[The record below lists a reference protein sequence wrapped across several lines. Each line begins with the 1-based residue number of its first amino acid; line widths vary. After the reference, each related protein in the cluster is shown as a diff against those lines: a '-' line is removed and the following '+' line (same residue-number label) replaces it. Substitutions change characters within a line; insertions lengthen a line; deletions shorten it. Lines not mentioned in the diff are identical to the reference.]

1 MAMLQGIQGANNVQ
15 EKTFGGNLF
24 APLPAGG
31 YVCKILAVGVD
42 KTAGGKQFIKLCID
56 VAEGEHAGFFQKR
69 YQADASSQYGQKWK
83 GVYKIWLPNFT
94 GDNDKYTNA
103 IAMYKGNLN
112 TISRANHLAE
122 PNIEAGFDPDMFKG
136 SIIGVLFREAY
147 YNGNR
152 FTEPAFLCD
161 PQKIRSG
168 DYEIPEP
175 RVPQPEGG
183 AFAGAGTFQGTG
195 NAFAQQSGGVFAAAS
210 QQQTAPFGQ
219 PFQQPQNAPYSPQ
232 QSQPQ
237 NYSSQPQTRPQPAQ
251 NAPQAYAAPTPAAAP
266 QQQPQLGD
274 LSDFEE
280 VITSDNLPF

>member
-1 MAMLQGIQGANNVQ
+1 MAMLQGIQGANSVQ
-15 EKTFGGNLF
+15 EKARGISSF

-31 YVCKILAVGVD
+31 YVCRILAVGVD
-42 KTAGGKQFIKLCID
+42 KTNGGKQFIKLCID

-83 GVYKIWLPNFT
+83 GVYKIWLPTFS
-94 GDNDKYTNA
+94 GDNDKYMRE
-103 IAMYKGNLN
+103 IAEYKGELN
-112 TISRANHLAE
+112 AISRANHLAE

-136 SIIGVLFREAY
+136 GIIGVLFREASY
-147 YNGNR
+147 QGNR

-175 RVPQPEGG
+175 RVPQPAGG
-183 AFAGAGTFQGTG
+183 AFAGAGTFQGTS

-210 QQQTAPFGQ
+210 QQYQIAPQTAW
-219 PFQQPQNAPYSPQ
+219 NAPQGNMKP
-232 QSQPQ
+232 
-237 NYSSQPQTRPQPAQ
+237 QPQTRPQPAQ
-251 NAPQAYAAPTPAAAP
+251 NAPQAYAAPAPAAAP

-280 VITSDNLPF
+280 VITSGDVPF

>member
-1 MAMLQGIQGANNVQ
+1 MAMLQGIQGANSVQ
-15 EKTFGGNLF
+15 EKARGSSSF

-31 YVCKILAVGVD
+31 YVCRILAVGVD
-42 KTAGGKQFIKLCID
+42 KTNGGKQFIKLCID

-83 GVYKIWLPNFT
+83 GVYKIWLPTFS
-94 GDNDKYTNA
+94 GDNDKYMRE
-103 IAMYKGNLN
+103 IAEYKGELN
-112 TISRANHLAE
+112 AISRANHLAE

-136 SIIGVLFREAY
+136 GIIGVLFREAY

-175 RVPQPEGG
+175 RVPQPAGG

-219 PFQQPQNAPYSPQ
+219 PFQQPQNAPYPPQ

-237 NYSSQPQTRPQPAQ
+237 NYTPQPQTRPQPAQ
-251 NAPQAYAAPTPAAAP
+251 NAPQTYAAPTPAAAP

-280 VITSDNLPF
+280 IITSSDVPF

>member
-1 MAMLQGIQGANNVQ
+1 MAMLQGIQGANSVQ
-15 EKTFGGNLF
+15 EKARGSSSF

-31 YVCKILAVGVD
+31 YVCRILAVGVD
-42 KTAGGKQFIKLCID
+42 KTDGGKQFIKLCID

-83 GVYKIWLPNFT
+83 GVYKIWLPTFS
-94 GDNDKYTNA
+94 GDNDKYMRE
-103 IAMYKGNLN
+103 IAEYKGELN
-112 TISRANHLAE
+112 AISRANHLAE
-122 PNIEAGFDPDMFKG
+122 PNIEAGFDPD
-136 SIIGVLFREAY
+136 L
-147 YNGNR
+147 
-152 FTEPAFLCD
+152 
-161 PQKIRSG
+161 QKIRSG

-175 RVPQPEGG
+175 RVPQPAGG
-183 AFAGAGTFQGTG
+183 AFAGAGTG

-219 PFQQPQNAPYSPQ
+219 PFQQPQNAPYPPQ

-237 NYSSQPQTRPQPAQ
+237 NYSSRPQTRPQPAQ
-251 NAPQAYAAPTPAAAP
+251 NAPQAYATPTPAAAP

>member
-15 EKTFGGNLF
+15 EKARGSSSF

-42 KTAGGKQFIKLCID
+42 KTNGGKQFVKLRID

-83 GVYKIWLPNFT
+83 GVYKIWLPTFS
-94 GDNDKYTNA
+94 GDNDKYMRE
-103 IAMYKGNLN
+103 IAEYKGELN
-112 TISRANHLAE
+112 AISRANHLAE

-136 SIIGVLFREAY
+136 GIIGVLFREAY

-175 RVPQPEGG
+175 RVPQPAGG
-183 AFAGAGTFQGTG
+183 AFTGAGTFQAAG

-210 QQQTAPFGQ
+210 QQY
-219 PFQQPQNAPYSPQ
+219 QNAPQTAWNAPQ
-232 QSQPQ
+232 GNMTPH
-237 NYSSQPQTRPQPAQ
+237 PQTRPQPAQ
-251 NAPQAYAAPTPAAAP
+251 NAPQAYATPAPAAAP

-280 VITSDNLPF
+280 VITSGDVPF

>member
-15 EKTFGGNLF
+15 EKARGSSSF

-42 KTAGGKQFIKLCID
+42 KTNGGKQFVKLRID

-83 GVYKIWLPNFT
+83 GVYKIWLPTFS
-94 GDNDKYTNA
+94 GDNDKYMRE
-103 IAMYKGNLN
+103 IAEYKGELN
-112 TISRANHLAE
+112 AISRANHLAE

-175 RVPQPEGG
+175 RVPQPAGG
-183 AFAGAGTFQGTG
+183 AFAGAGTFQAAG

-210 QQQTAPFGQ
+210 QQY
-219 PFQQPQNAPYSPQ
+219 QNAPQTAWNAPQ
-232 QSQPQ
+232 GNMTP
-237 NYSSQPQTRPQPAQ
+237 QPQTRPQPAQ
-251 NAPQAYAAPTPAAAP
+251 NAPQAYAAPAPAAAP
-266 QQQPQLGD
+266 QQQPRLGD

-280 VITSDNLPF
+280 VITSGDVPF

>member
-1 MAMLQGIQGANNVQ
+1 M
-15 EKTFGGNLF
+15 
-24 APLPAGG
+24 
-31 YVCKILAVGVD
+31 
-42 KTAGGKQFIKLCID
+42 
-56 VAEGEHAGFFQKR
+56 
-69 YQADASSQYGQKWK
+69 
-83 GVYKIWLPNFT
+83 YKIWLPNFT

-175 RVPQPEGG
+175 RVPQPAGG

-219 PFQQPQNAPYSPQ
+219 PFQQPQNAPYPPQ
-232 QSQPQ
+232 QPQPQ

>member
-1 MAMLQGIQGANNVQ
+1 MAMLQGIQGANSVQ
-15 EKTFGGNLF
+15 EKARGSSSF

-31 YVCKILAVGVD
+31 YVCRILAVGVD
-42 KTAGGKQFIKLCID
+42 KTNGGKQFIKLCID

-83 GVYKIWLPNFT
+83 GVYKIWLPTFS
-94 GDNDKYTNA
+94 GDNDKYMRE
-103 IAMYKGNLN
+103 IAEYKGELN
-112 TISRANHLAE
+112 AISRANHLAE

-136 SIIGVLFREAY
+136 GIIGVLFREASY
-147 YNGNR
+147 QGNR

-175 RVPQPEGG
+175 RVPQPAGG

-210 QQQTAPFGQ
+210 QQY
-219 PFQQPQNAPYSPQ
+219 QNAPQTAWNAMTP
-232 QSQPQ
+232 
-237 NYSSQPQTRPQPAQ
+237 QPQTRPQPAQ
-251 NAPQAYAAPTPAAAP
+251 NAPQAYAAPAPAAAP

-280 VITSDNLPF
+280 VITSGDVPF

>member
-42 KTAGGKQFIKLCID
+42 KTAGGKQFIKLRID

-83 GVYKIWLPNFT
+83 GVYKIWLPTFS
-94 GDNDKYTNA
+94 GDNDKYMRE
-103 IAMYKGNLN
+103 IAEYKGELN
-112 TISRANHLAE
+112 AISRANHLAE

-136 SIIGVLFREAY
+136 GIIGVLFREAY

-175 RVPQPEGG
+175 RVPQPAGG

-210 QQQTAPFGQ
+210 QQY
-219 PFQQPQNAPYSPQ
+219 QNAPQTAWNAPQ
-232 QSQPQ
+232 GNMTP
-237 NYSSQPQTRPQPAQ
+237 QPQTRPQPAQ
-251 NAPQAYAAPTPAAAP
+251 NAPQAYAAPAPAAAP

-280 VITSDNLPF
+280 VITSGDVPF

>member
-31 YVCKILAVGVD
+31 YVCKILDVGVD
-42 KTAGGKQFIKLCID
+42 KTNGGKQFIKLRID
-56 VAEGEHAGFFQKR
+56 VAEGEQAGYFQKR
-69 YQADASSQYGQKWK
+69 FQADASSQYGRKWK
-83 GVYKIWLPNFT
+83 GVYKIFLPNFT

-136 SIIGVLFREAY
+136 GIIGVLFREAY

-152 FTEPAFLCD
+152 FTEPAYLCD

-168 DYEIPEP
+168 DYEVPEP
-175 RVPQPEGG
+175 RVPQQTGG
-183 AFAGAGTFQGTG
+183 AFAGAGAFQGAG

-210 QQQTAPFGQ
+210 QQPQSAPQTAWNT
-219 PFQQPQNAPYSPQ
+219 PQGNMTPQ
-232 QSQPQ
+232 S
-237 NYSSQPQTRPQPAQ
+237 QTRPQPAQ
-251 NAPQAYAAPTPAAAP
+251 SAPQPYAAPAPAPAP

-280 VITSDNLPF
+280 VITNGDVPF

>member
-1 MAMLQGIQGANNVQ
+1 
-15 EKTFGGNLF
+15 
-24 APLPAGG
+24 
-31 YVCKILAVGVD
+31 
-42 KTAGGKQFIKLCID
+42 
-56 VAEGEHAGFFQKR
+56 
-69 YQADASSQYGQKWK
+69 
-83 GVYKIWLPNFT
+83 
-94 GDNDKYTNA
+94 
-103 IAMYKGNLN
+103 MYKGNLN

-175 RVPQPEGG
+175 RVPQPAGG
-183 AFAGAGTFQGTG
+183 AFAGAGTFQAAG
-195 NAFAQQSGGVFAAAS
+195 NAFAQQSGDVFAAAS
-210 QQQTAPFGQ
+210 QQS
-219 PFQQPQNAPYSPQ
+219 QNAPQTAWNAPQ
-232 QSQPQ
+232 GNMTP
-237 NYSSQPQTRPQPAQ
+237 QPQTRPQPAQ
-251 NAPQAYAAPTPAAAP
+251 DTPQAYAAPAPAAAP

-280 VITSDNLPF
+280 VITSGDVPF